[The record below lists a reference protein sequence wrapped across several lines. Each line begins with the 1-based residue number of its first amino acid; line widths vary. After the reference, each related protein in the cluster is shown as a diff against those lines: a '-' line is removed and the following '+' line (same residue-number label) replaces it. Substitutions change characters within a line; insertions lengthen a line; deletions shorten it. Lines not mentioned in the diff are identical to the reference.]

1 MRQITTDGPGRQDRG
16 SFTGGAAGLEPSGE
30 QPGEEGGLSGALNRG
45 FNFTDCFRILQL

>member
-30 QPGEEGGLSGALNRG
+30 QPGEGGLSGALNRG